1 MENDKMEIDETAA
14 ATAEPTT
21 EPEAVTEAVAEEPAA
36 TATEDEPTAVL
47 TPEELDR
54 LVSEAEERGYL
65 RGRNEAVE
73 TLMNRPGHRKPAET
87 EDDDGDDAVMILREM
102 RRSVWD

>member
-1 MENDKMEIDETAA
+1 MENDKTEIDETAT
-14 ATAEPTT
+14 ATMEPTT
-21 EPEAVTEAVAEEPAA
+21 EPEAVTEEAAEEPAA

-54 LVSEAEERGYL
+54 LVNEAEERGYL

-73 TLMNRPGHRKPAET
+73 TLMNRPSHRKPAEAE
-87 EDDDGDDAVMILREM
+87 EDDGEDAVMILREM

>member
-1 MENDKMEIDETAA
+1 MENDKTEIDETAA

-21 EPEAVTEAVAEEPAA
+21 EPEAVAEEPAA
-36 TATEDEPTAVL
+36 TATEDEPRGVL
-47 TPEELDR
+47 TPEELDC

-73 TLMNRPGHRKPAET
+73 TLMNRPGHRKPAES
-87 EDDDGDDAVMILREM
+87 EDDDGEDAVMILREM

>member
-1 MENDKMEIDETAA
+1 MENDKTEIDETAA
-14 ATAEPTT
+14 ATAV
-21 EPEAVTEAVAEEPAA
+21 PEAVNEEATGEPAA
-36 TATEDEPTAVL
+36 TATEDDPRAVL

-73 TLMNRPGHRKPAET
+73 TLMSRPGHRKPAEA
-87 EDDDGDDAVMILREM
+87 EDDDGEDAVMILREM